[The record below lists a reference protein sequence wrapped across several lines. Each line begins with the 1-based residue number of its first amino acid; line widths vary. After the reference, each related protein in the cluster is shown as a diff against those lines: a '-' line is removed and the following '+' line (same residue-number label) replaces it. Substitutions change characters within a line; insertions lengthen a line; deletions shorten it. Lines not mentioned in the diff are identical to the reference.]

1 VKDGSG
7 RRRLSAARVRRALL
21 WATPG
26 QLDAGFASLSTFA
39 AGIYAVRVLDIDS
52 LGAYA
57 LLFGAFQMANQIST
71 ELVFLPSQILA
82 VDLAPAR
89 RLGIVRHS
97 VPRGSLLALASAILV
112 PLGALPVRF
121 SVAPSDLLLL
131 SATAFAL
138 TAVSPLQDHLRAMFH
153 MADLSWIAASMSAVH
168 LFSTALTLP
177 ILGSNNPSL
186 APYGALFVGN
196 CMSLGLAGLMIRRQR
211 PSPASRPTWGELRGL
226 GAWLLT
232 TGLAKTGIGY
242 ASRTL
247 LNAIAGVA
255 ALGFVEGA
263 RVVSQP
269 INVLALGLM
278 SQVGPRLMESAAA
291 REDKRARSWRR
302 RFLLLLA
309 MGAVPYA
316 AIAAGPW
323 SFNPL
328 ATITPRAYQIPGLTA
343 AMLVAVTLSCWLRPL
358 RAELLGAR
366 KQGTVART
374 TVTTGVFEIVVI
386 GVAVLIGEF
395 AVPLAVGAAA
405 ILGVV
410 LFHRS
415 LASLY
420 RSGAVDTVLL
430 ETRGT

>member
-1 VKDGSG
+1 M
-7 RRRLSAARVRRALL
+7 

-26 QLDAGFASLSTFA
+26 QLDAGFASLSSFVV
-39 AGIYAVRVLDIDS
+39 GIYAVRVLDIIS

-82 VDLAPAR
+82 VDLAPGR
-89 RLGIVRHS
+89 RLGVIRHS
-97 VPRGSLLALASAILV
+97 VPRGSLLALGSAILV
-112 PLGALPVRF
+112 PLGALPIRS

-131 SATAFAL
+131 SVTAFAL

-153 MADLSWIAASMSAVH
+153 MADLSWIAASMSGVH
-168 LFSTALTLP
+168 LMFTALTLP

-186 APYGALFVGN
+186 APYGALFAGN
-196 CMSLGLAGLMIRRQR
+196 CVSLGLAGLYIRRRR

-247 LNAIAGVA
+247 LSALAGVA

-278 SQVGPRLMESAAA
+278 SQVGPRLMESASA
-291 REDKRARSWRR
+291 REKTRARSWRR
-302 RFLLLLA
+302 RFLVLLA

-323 SFNPL
+323 PFNPL
-328 ATITPRAYQIPGLTA
+328 AAITPRAYQIPGLTA
-343 AMLVAVTLSCWLRPL
+343 AMLLAVTLSCWLRPL

-366 KQGTVART
+366 KQSVVART
-374 TVTTGVFEIVVI
+374 TVTTGLLEIVII
-386 GVAVLIGEF
+386 GVALVIGEF
-395 AVPLAVGAAA
+395 AVPLAVAAAA
-405 ILGVV
+405 ILGVA

-420 RSGAVDTVLL
+420 RSGAVDTVRL
-430 ETRGT
+430 EPRGT